1 MNKRRLKEQTY
12 WKNSDR
18 IILWAAAAH
27 PERIVLP
34 EAVLDA
40 MKNSVLCD
48 DHDMWYESPR
58 GIKAQEEFR
67 EWLYETY
74 MRLRREGK
82 IKS

>member
-1 MNKRRLKEQTY
+1 MNKRRLKKQTY

-27 PERIVLP
+27 PERVVLP

-48 DHDMWYESPR
+48 DHEM
-58 GIKAQEEFR
+58 
-67 EWLYETY
+67 
-74 MRLRREGK
+74 
-82 IKS
+82 